1 MKALQLRHWCCLC
14 CAEPSRSLLWL
25 PSFVDPQEI
34 WSELDFGRFL
44 GVELQEGWREKPLRG
59 QRLGLLTER
68 YQSWLG
74 RKLSIRLPFVD
85 SHTVR
90 YVRWE
95 LGWED
100 RDENLSEQDWLY
112 DVGVWIPSSVIKPV
126 LLRQGMMN
134 REQATTTAGTDFNL
148 EI

>member
-1 MKALQLRHWCCLC
+1 M
-14 CAEPSRSLLWL
+14 
-25 PSFVDPQEI
+25 
-34 WSELDFGRFL
+34 
-44 GVELQEGWREKPLRG
+44 
-59 QRLGLLTER
+59 
-68 YQSWLG
+68 
-74 RKLSIRLPFVD
+74 
-85 SHTVR
+85 
-90 YVRWE
+90 
-95 LGWED
+95 ED